1 MVDALCVMQSGQ
13 IVEEGP
19 VKKTLLTPSHE
30 YTKRLLAA
38 VPSLKKLQLNREGV
52 TKSSEQKPWSS
63 LVKVKDL
70 DIVYESSAGLLKR
83 SSFTAVSAAR
93 FEITHWKYYWSCW
106 REWNWENQFGKSPAK
121 GHSFSNRKYHLSVQ
135 G

>member
-1 MVDALCVMQSGQ
+1 MQSGQ

-38 VPSLKKLQLNREGV
+38 VPSLKQLKLNREGV
-52 TKSSEQKPWSS
+52 TKSSEQEPWSS

-83 SSFTAVSAAR
+83 SSFTAVSAANLR
-93 FEITHWKYYWSCW
+93 FQLERLLVLSE
-106 REWNWENQFGKSPAK
+106 RVDLGKPAW
-121 GHSFSNRKYHLSVQ
+121 GELC
-135 G
+135 